1 MLTLDPVVQVNVM
14 VGAAA
19 TASNVYD
26 VGLILGSST
35 TIGTTTRVKRYK
47 SLAEMATDGF
57 DTSDAEYIAAAKYF
71 GVNPA
76 PVEVLVGMIDSGE
89 TTVQAISAVL
99 EKTNAFY
106 GVYVCGADTSKI
118 SELDTFLTAEGHHMQ
133 FYGVKD
139 TVANAVLGSGTFAA
153 MKAKDTNRAIGL
165 LCKADA
171 SEAAALMGVAMGLS
185 HTHTSDAFALCY
197 KRLAGVETYP
207 MTQSEVDS
215 VKEQNGNV
223 YITRGYGHAMVEPG
237 TTASGLRF
245 DEVLYM
251 DMLASDMQDACI
263 ALVANR
269 ATKLPQTDT
278 ATALIISTLTGVLEQ
293 YVSRGVIA
301 PGVWR
306 GDAVGSLNTG
316 DALGN
321 GYLLY
326 ADSYDNQTVA
336 DREAHKAMPVTCC
349 VCMAGSIESV
359 ELNIY
364 VQR

>member
-1 MLTLDPVVQVNVM
+1 MLTLDPIVKVNVM

-19 TASNVYD
+19 TASSVYD

-35 TIGTTTRVKRYK
+35 TIGTSTRVKRYK
-47 SLAEMATDGF
+47 SLAEMTTDGF
-57 DTSDAEYIAAAKYF
+57 ETTDAEYIAAAKYF

-76 PVEVLVGMIDSGE
+76 PAEVLVGMINSGE
-89 TTVQAISAVL
+89 TTVQAITAVL

-106 GVYVCGADTSKI
+106 GVYVCGADAAKI
-118 SELDTFLTAEGHHMQ
+118 AELDTFLTAEGRFIQ

-139 TVANAVLGSGTFAA
+139 SVSNAVASSGAFAL
-153 MKAKDTNRAIGL
+153 MKSRDTRRAVGL
-165 LCKADA
+165 LCKSDA

-185 HTHTSDAFALCY
+185 HMHTSDAFALCY
-197 KRLAGVETYP
+197 KRLPGVETSAL
-207 MTQSEVDS
+207 TQTEVDTI
-215 VKEQNGNV
+215 KEQNANV
-223 YITRGYGHAMVEPG
+223 YVTRGYGHAMVEPG

-245 DEVLYM
+245 DEVMYL
-251 DMLASDMQDACI
+251 DMLSSDMQDACI

-316 DALGN
+316 DALEN
-321 GYLLY
+321 GYMLY

-359 ELNIY
+359 ELNVY